1 MRSTW
6 RSGENREDKVPSD
19 QSRRNQFAFQ
29 RCESAEF
36 VGEKFENCGC
46 PELHRRK
53 YWPELGQRLPLEKA
67 RGSAPERGQLVLR
80 PYQQDPRRPE
90 PDYIAQL
97 VRDAHLVIPAL
108 DHAKVIRINTK
119 GLVIA
124 GTEIIARKPNYKSA
138 CDYYKQF
145 WLCKPVS

>member
-1 MRSTW
+1 MLYIKTVICDVYR
-6 RSGENREDKVPSD
+6 
-19 QSRRNQFAFQ
+19 
-29 RCESAEF
+29 
-36 VGEKFENCGC
+36 
-46 PELHRRK
+46 L
-53 YWPELGQRLPLEKA
+53 YELGQRLPLEKA
-67 RGSAPERGQLVLR
+67 RGSAPGRGLLVLR